1 MGCCQSKLQEIIFR
15 LRGDCPNIEDHFP
28 NVIQICERSDSSS
41 DSGLKTK
48 GEKRDTS
55 PLLEGPTLMAFKSLN
70 LSSTSSSSDDAE
82 VERIGALLTPAGTDG
97 TKTGGTF
104 KKVDEK
110 PISSSSDMEIE

>member
-41 DSGLKTK
+41 DSGLKAT

-55 PLLEGPTLMAFKSLN
+55 PLLEGPAMAFKSLN
-70 LSSTSSSSDDAE
+70 LSSTSSSDGAE
-82 VERIGALLTPAGTDG
+82 VERIGALLTPAGTEEK
-97 TKTGGTF
+97 KTSGSF
-104 KKVDEK
+104 KKVEDK
-110 PISSSSDMEIE
+110 AQTTSSDLEIE